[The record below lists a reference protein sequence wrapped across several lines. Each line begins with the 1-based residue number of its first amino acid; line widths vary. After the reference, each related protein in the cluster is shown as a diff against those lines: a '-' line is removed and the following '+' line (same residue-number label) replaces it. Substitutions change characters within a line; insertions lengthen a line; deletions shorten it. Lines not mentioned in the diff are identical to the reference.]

1 VGQTPGTVT
10 EVVLETI
17 TTLGSSL
24 VGRMGAPMMAVL
36 VLVVAKEVVVK
47 VVAMEVVVEVR
58 VRGGGRG

>member
-36 VLVVAKEVVVK
+36 VLVVAKEVDVS
-47 VVAMEVVVEVR
+47 VVAMEVVVEVT
-58 VRGGGRG
+58 VRGGGGG